1 MNLNKVEIGNADEVT
16 KPILE
21 SAKKQM
27 GMVPNMLALMANNP
41 AQLDAYT
48 KVDATFRQ
56 NSGLSAKEQEVVLLT
71 AAVENACT
79 YCVAAHSF
87 IGKNQSGLS
96 DDELDALRNKGKLAD
111 EKLEALHQFTQKMVE
126 VSGFADETDR
136 QALFNAGYNEKTVIA
151 VVTGISLKTLS
162 NYFNHQA
169 ETPLDSAFASFKWEP
184 EAV

>member
-1 MNLNKVEIGNADEVT
+1 MNLQRVEIENADEVT

-21 SAKKQM
+21 GVKNKL
-27 GMVPNMLALMANNP
+27 GMVPNLFALMANNP

-48 KVDATFRQ
+48 KIDATFRQ
-56 NSGLSAKEQEVVLLT
+56 NSGLSAKEQEVVLIT
-71 AAVENACT
+71 AAVENTCT

-87 IGKNQSGLS
+87 IAKNQVGFS

-126 VSGFADETDR
+126 LRGFAGEADR
-136 QALFNAGYNEKTVIA
+136 QALFNVGYDEKTVIA
-151 VVTGISLKTLS
+151 VVTGIGYKTLS

-169 ETPLDSAFASFKWEP
+169 ETPLDNAFASFKWEP

>member
-1 MNLNKVEIGNADEVT
+1 MNLHRVEIKNADEIT

-21 SAKKQM
+21 RVQKQM

-56 NSGLSAKEQEVVLLT
+56 NSGLSAKEQEVILLT

-87 IGKNQSGLS
+87 IAKNKAGFT
-96 DDELDALRNKGKLAD
+96 DDELNALRNKGKLAD

-126 VSGFADETDR
+126 LRGFADEADR
-136 QALFNAGYNEKTVIA
+136 QALFNAEYNEKTVIA

-162 NYFNHQA
+162 NYFNHQV
-169 ETPLDSAFASFKWEP
+169 ETPVDEAFASFKWEP